1 MVECSLAVM
10 SFLPKLAKFR
20 IANFSVPLFSCL
32 AKAKDGLTS
41 MDGEAVKTFFRIGF
55 NALVRVECRIL
66 KNVKEYG
73 SFCSVGI
80 ILIFAISML
89 RLGLNDGT

>member
-10 SFLPKLAKFR
+10 SFLPKLAEFR
-20 IANFSVPLFSCL
+20 IANFGVPLFSCL
-32 AKAKDGLTS
+32 AKDGLTS
-41 MDGEAVKTFFRIGF
+41 MAGEAVKAFFMIGF

-66 KNVKEYG
+66 KNVKEEG
-73 SFCSVGI
+73 SFRSVGI

-89 RLGLNDGT
+89 RLGLCSK

>member
-10 SFLPKLAKFR
+10 SFLPKLAEFR
-20 IANFSVPLFSCL
+20 IANFGVPLFSCL
-32 AKAKDGLTS
+32 AKDGLTS
-41 MDGEAVKTFFRIGF
+41 MAGEAVKAFFMIGF
-55 NALVRVECRIL
+55 NALVRVECLIL
-66 KNVKEYG
+66 KNVKEDG

-89 RLGLNDGT
+89 RLGLCSK